1 MKQQIRTQGLC
12 VMLFVLLSTDLVI
25 RPFSQRAGVRAQV
38 YVPAAFLA
46 GLLVLVLTVPLV
58 RAMGEPP
65 VRDRLKACWA
75 HSRWAIPFAV
85 LFSFGAASAMMRGSI
100 FLQYISDESTPKW
113 IAAALMLAIA
123 WYAMRCGVETLL
135 RVCGILFWLFC
146 VSIILLLVS
155 NAQEMRVYHLSL
167 QPFSPGEVFWAAVK
181 GISISAQIPLFLWF
195 FASGTRRAEKG
206 FAGTVFVV
214 MILAAVFSTVSE
226 MVLGTQA
233 QVQNQTVYALSR
245 LGSISVMQRLD
256 ALHCGVWMMME
267 ITKVCAFAVGL
278 RSALQGIVPSRSQN
292 HLCTISLLVLAGV
305 FLLSYGLQDIQ
316 RQWIETGLSAAVLLF
331 AAYQIQRQRRKS
343 NETGKCA

>member
-12 VMLFVLLSTDLVI
+12 VMLFVLLSVDLVI
-25 RPFSQRAGVRAQV
+25 RPFSQRAGVRAQI
-38 YVPAAFLA
+38 YVPAAFLT
-46 GLLVLVLTVPLV
+46 GLFVLALTVPLV
-58 RAMGEPP
+58 KAMGQPMVHE
-65 VRDRLKACWA
+65 RLKARWTNRYWA
-75 HSRWAIPFAV
+75 LPFVV
-85 LFSFGAASAMMRGSI
+85 LFAFGAASAMMRGSI

-113 IAAALMLAIA
+113 LAAALMLAIA

-146 VSIILLLVS
+146 ASVLLLLVS
-155 NAQEMRVYHLSL
+155 NAQGMRVYHLPL
-167 QPFSPGEVFWAAVK
+167 WPFSPGEVFWAAVK

-195 FASGTRRAEKG
+195 FASGTHRAEKG
-206 FAGTVFVV
+206 FAGTVFAV

-256 ALHCGVWMMME
+256 ALHCGIWMMME
-267 ITKVCAFAVGL
+267 ITKICAFSVGL
-278 RSALQGIVPSRSQN
+278 RSALQGFVPSRDEKHVCSV
-292 HLCTISLLVLAGV
+292 SLLVLAAV

-316 RQWIETGLSAAVLLF
+316 RQWIETGMSAVVLLL
-331 AAYQIQRQRRKS
+331 AAYQIRCQGRKS
-343 NETGKCA
+343 NESTQRV